1 MNANLGMIDQE
12 VVEELGFMGREI
24 VSDDVDLASEW
35 LGNHDLGEKVD
46 ELSAGMALSDLAEDF
61 SASGIEGSVERKS
74 AVAVIF
80 KAVSLGSARR
90 KRQNRIQAVQGLDGS
105 LFVYAKDGGMIR
117 RVQIGPII
125 SAAFFSKSGSSLS
138 M

>member
-90 KRQNRIQAVQGLDGS
+90 KKQNRIQAVQAWMAVFS
-105 LFVYAKDGGMIR
+105 SMQK
-117 RVQIGPII
+117 
-125 SAAFFSKSGSSLS
+125 AAA
-138 M
+138 